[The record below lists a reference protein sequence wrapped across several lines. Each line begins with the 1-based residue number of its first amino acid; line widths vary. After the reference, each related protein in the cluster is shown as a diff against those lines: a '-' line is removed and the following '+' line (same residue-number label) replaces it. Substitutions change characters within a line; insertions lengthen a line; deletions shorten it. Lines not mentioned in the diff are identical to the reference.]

1 MDLPLPF
8 DLNKVLPPQIEMV
21 IQTDSAGTPTS
32 LVNLEEQVNL
42 FRTVMQAM
50 RDGFR
55 KEGKALPNLDAFL
68 QQLTNPQFVQSQA
81 LREPGIY
88 YLACGASLTQG
99 KRVEYDDLLPN
110 PLGGEPLPSKGY
122 FLLVSSNPDLN
133 QATIEWGQQ
142 LDPEKTREF
151 IRKFVRGLLPDANS

>member
-1 MDLPLPF
+1 M
-8 DLNKVLPPQIEMV
+8 
-21 IQTDSAGTPTS
+21 
-32 LVNLEEQVNL
+32 
-42 FRTVMQAM
+42 
-50 RDGFR
+50 
-55 KEGKALPNLDAFL
+55 
-68 QQLTNPQFVQSQA
+68 
-81 LREPGIY
+81 
-88 YLACGASLTQG
+88 ACGASLTQG

-151 IRKFVRGLLPDANS
+151 IRKFVRGLLSDTSSEEFDKQVAKVQLTIDDEATYLFDTRTGLPKTVVYSRAVRVAEHGRTDRWTMKLLPATPPL